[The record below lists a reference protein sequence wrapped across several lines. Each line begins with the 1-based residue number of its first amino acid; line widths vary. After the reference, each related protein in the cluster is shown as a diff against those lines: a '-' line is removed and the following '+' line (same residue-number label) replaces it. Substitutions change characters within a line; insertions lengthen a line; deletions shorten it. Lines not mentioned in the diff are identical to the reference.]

1 MLITE
6 LLSKRDDRTL
16 AIRAT
21 DSAEHV
27 LPYFE
32 EKYPKETHDADTAK
46 DRDWQFQHLLDL

>member
-32 EKYPKETHDADTAK
+32 EKYPKDN
-46 DRDWQFQHLLDL
+46 R